1 MKSLIV
7 IVGPTAVGKSSL
19 SIEIAQRF
27 SSPII
32 NADSRQIYKEI
43 PIGTAAPSSW
53 DLEKVKHYFVGH
65 LNIEDYYNASM
76 YESDVLHLLDE
87 LFLSFDRIVLSGG
100 SMMYIDAV
108 CKGIDDIPTV
118 SNKIREELLLRFKK
132 DGLTPI
138 LEELKLKDPEH
149 FLIVD
154 KNNPRRVLHALEVCL
169 STNRTY
175 SSFRKNSIK
184 KRPFSICKIGLDLQ
198 RDELYKRID
207 ERVDKMISLGLVSEA
222 KKVYSKRNLNALNT
236 VGYKELF
243 EVFDGKSSLEQA
255 IQKIKFNTHKYC
267 RKQLTW
273 FKRDKDITWFSPYDI
288 KLIEEF
294 IKENT

>member
-19 SIEIAQRF
+19 SIEIAQRL
-27 SSPII
+27 SCPII

-43 PIGTAAPSSW
+43 PIGTAAPSSQ

-65 LNIEDYYNASM
+65 LNVEDYYNASM
-76 YESDVLHLLDE
+76 YESDVLRLLDE
-87 LFLSFDRIVLSGG
+87 LFLSFDRVVLSGG

-118 SNKIREELLLRFKK
+118 NNKIREELLLRFKK

-175 SSFRKNSIK
+175 SSFRTNSIK

-222 KKVYSKRNLNALNT
+222 KTVYSKRNLNALNT

-243 EVFDGKSSLEQA
+243 EVFDGNSSLEQA